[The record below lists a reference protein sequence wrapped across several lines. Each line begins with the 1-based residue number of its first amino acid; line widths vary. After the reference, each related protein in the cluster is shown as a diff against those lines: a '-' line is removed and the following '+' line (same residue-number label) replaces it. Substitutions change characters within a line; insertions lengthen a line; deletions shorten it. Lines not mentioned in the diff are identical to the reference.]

1 LAVAAQFFSRKG
13 QGTGVPVDRHV
24 RFIVPRAAPQQ
35 TGCMSDIHTYQ
46 AISNRAMHVRWQERG
61 AIRADREP
69 GITLALGGGFSRGFA
84 HLGVLEVLEHER
96 LPISRIVGTSIGALL
111 GAAYAD
117 GISLRDLCDLG
128 RRVQIRDFLRFRP
141 RGSYPGPQKKD
152 CIGQFIEQW
161 FRAGSLEELSIP
173 VSMVAT
179 DLATGAP
186 YVFTRGPI
194 ELAIRASCA
203 FPGLVRPVEHEGHTL
218 ADGCIVAPVP
228 TAIAAEDSD
237 ACIVG
242 VNVASTED
250 DFASP
255 EGALKVFDA
264 KFRALRRSSADASWR
279 RYADVVVEPQVR
291 HIEWNDFSR
300 VDEAVSAGAEAMRD
314 ALPALREI
322 LSSRLIVSPQS
333 VPCGA
338 TQGATR

>member
-1 LAVAAQFFSRKG
+1 
-13 QGTGVPVDRHV
+13 
-24 RFIVPRAAPQQ
+24 
-35 TGCMSDIHTYQ
+35 MSDIRKQ
-46 AISNRAMHVRWQERG
+46 QPVFNGDFFDCECNGSFRERIANRAN
-61 AIRADREP
+61 RAP

-84 HLGVLEVLEHER
+84 HLGVLEVLEQER
-96 LPISRIVGTSIGALL
+96 LPISAIVGTSIGALL

-161 FRAGSLEELSIP
+161 FHAETLENLKIP

-179 DLATGAP
+179 DLSTGAP
-186 YVFTRGPI
+186 YVFSRGRI
-194 ELAIRASCA
+194 EMAIRASCA

-218 ADGCIVAPVP
+218 ADGCIVSPVP
-228 TAIAAEDSD
+228 TAIAAENG
-237 ACIVG
+237 ACVVG
-242 VNVASTED
+242 VNVASTAD

-255 EGALKVFDA
+255 EGAMKVFDA
-264 KFRALRRSSADASWR
+264 KFRALRRGSTDPSWR
-279 RYADVVVEPQVR
+279 QYADVVIEPEVR

-300 VDEAVSAGAEAMRD
+300 VDEAVSAGAAAMRN

-322 LSSRLIVSPQS
+322 LSHFQMESPQS
-333 VPCGA
+333 VSCSA
-338 TQGATR
+338 AQEVIL

>member
-1 LAVAAQFFSRKG
+1 LRHNFSVEKG
-13 QGTGVPVDRHV
+13 QGTGVPVERHD
-24 RFIVPRAAPQQ
+24 RFIVSSAAKQQ
-35 TGCMSDIHTYQ
+35 TGCMSDTRKHQ
-46 AISNRAMHVRWQERG
+46 AISNRELNAGFHERI
-61 AIRADREP
+61 AFRANRKP

-84 HLGVLEVLEHER
+84 HLGILEVLEQER
-96 LPISRIVGTSIGALL
+96 LPISAIVGTSIGALL

-117 GISLRDLCDLG
+117 GIDLRDLCDLG

-161 FRAGSLEELSIP
+161 FRTKSLEELPIP

-179 DLATGAP
+179 DLASGAP

-203 FPGLVRPVEHEGHTL
+203 FPGLMRPVHHEGHTL

-228 TAIAAEDSD
+228 TAIAAEHSD
-237 ACIVG
+237 GCIVG
-242 VNVASTED
+242 VNVASIED

-255 EGALKVFDA
+255 ESAIRVFEA
-264 KFRALRRSSADASWR
+264 KFRSLRRGSTDPSWL
-279 RYADVVVEPQVR
+279 RYANVVLEPKVR

-300 VDEAVSAGAEAMRD
+300 VDEAVSAGADAMRN
-314 ALPALREI
+314 ALPALRKI
-322 LSSRLIVSPQS
+322 LSSRQVVSPQGI
-333 VPCGA
+333 PCGA
-338 TQGATR
+338 MQGAML